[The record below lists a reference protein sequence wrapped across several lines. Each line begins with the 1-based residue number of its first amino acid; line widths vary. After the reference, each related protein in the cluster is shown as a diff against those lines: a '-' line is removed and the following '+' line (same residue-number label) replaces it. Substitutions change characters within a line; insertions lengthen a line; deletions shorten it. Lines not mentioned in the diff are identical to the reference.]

1 MKLPF
6 GTTGIT
12 ILALAFGASLALATA
27 SPARQGTDP
36 NKIPDVEQQRDM
48 DQQLKQ
54 RQLNKDIAQ
63 QAAQALDAKE
73 EAAYKAFF
81 DASEQDAA
89 KRIDLGQDFLKNYPA
104 SRYAEAVY
112 SGLVRAYYTKQDW
125 PNFFASGDKA
135 LALKADDVDILAM
148 VGWVIPHLL
157 DPNDPDAGQKLDKA
171 ESFEKRALV
180 ALVTMPKAAGLT
192 DEQFANYKTEKSA
205 EAHSGLGLVYFR
217 RADFD
222 ASAKELVQ
230 ATQGVTNPD
239 PTDLYALGASLY
251 NLKRFGEAAD
261 AFTKCAES
269 PTGLQAVCKQQAE
282 DAKKHAALGK

>member
-1 MKLPF
+1 MKISST
-6 GTTGIT
+6 GTRVVV
-12 ILALAFGASLALATA
+12 LAAVCAASLAVAMPA
-27 SPARQGTDP
+27 RARQGTDP
-36 NKIPDVEQQRDM
+36 NKIPDVEQQRDT

-54 RQLNKDIAQ
+54 RQLNKDIVEK
-63 QAAQALDAKE
+63 AAPKLDPQE

-89 KRIDLGQDFLKNYPA
+89 KRIELGQDFLQKYPA

-148 VGWVIPHLL
+148 VGWVIPHIL
-157 DPNDPDAGQKLDKA
+157 DPKDPDAGQKLDKA
-171 ESFEKRALV
+171 EGFEKRALV
-180 ALVTMPKAAGLT
+180 ALVTMTTPAGMT
-192 DEQFANYKTEKSA
+192 DEDFAKYKTEKSS

-217 RADFD
+217 RSDFE
-222 ASAKELVQ
+222 ASARELQQ
-230 ATQGVTNPD
+230 ATQAVPNPD

-251 NLKRFGEAAD
+251 NLKRFSEAAG
-261 AFTKCAES
+261 AFTQCAES
-269 PTGLQAVCKQQAE
+269 PGGLQAVCKQQAD
-282 DAKKHAALGK
+282 DAKKHATLPK

>member
-1 MKLPF
+1 MKISST
-6 GTTGIT
+6 GTRVAV
-12 ILALAFGASLALATA
+12 LAVVCAASLGVVAPAR
-27 SPARQGTDP
+27 ARQGTNP
-36 NKIPDVEQQRDM
+36 NMIPEVERQRDM

-54 RQLNKDIAQ
+54 RQLNKDIVE
-63 QAAQALDAKE
+63 QAAQKLDPKE
-73 EAAYKAFF
+73 EASYKAFF

-89 KRIDLGQDFLKNYPA
+89 KRIELGQDFLQKYPT
-104 SRYAEAVY
+104 SRYAEAVH
-112 SGLVRAYYTKQDW
+112 SGLVRAYYAKQDW

-157 DPNDPDAGQKLDKA
+157 DPKDPDAGQKLDKA

-180 ALVTMPKAAGLT
+180 ALVTMPKSEGMT
-192 DEQFANYKTEKSA
+192 DEQFAKYKTEKSA

-217 RADFD
+217 RSDFE
-222 ASAKELVQ
+222 ASARELQQ
-230 ATQGVTNPD
+230 ATQAVPNPD

-251 NLKRFGEAAD
+251 NLKRFSEAAG

-269 PTGLQAVCKQQAE
+269 PGGLQAVCKQKLE
-282 DAKKHAALGK
+282 DSKKAAAQVK

>member
-1 MKLPF
+1 MVC
-6 GTTGIT
+6 
-12 ILALAFGASLALATA
+12 AASLGLATPA
-27 SPARQGTDP
+27 RARQGTDP
-36 NKIPDVEQQRDM
+36 NKIPDVEQQREM

-54 RQLNKDIAQ
+54 RQLNKDIAE
-63 QAAQALDAKE
+63 QAALKLDPKE
-73 EAAYKAFF
+73 EAGYKAFF
-81 DASEQDAA
+81 ETPEQDPA
-89 KRIDLGQDFLKNYPA
+89 KRIELGQDFLQKYSG

-112 SGLVRAYYTKQDW
+112 SGLVRAYYAKQDW

-157 DPNDPDAGQKLDKA
+157 DPHDPDAGQKLDKA
-171 ESFEKRALV
+171 ETFEKRALV
-180 ALVTMPKAAGLT
+180 ALASMPKSPDMT
-192 DEQFANYKTEKSA
+192 DEQFARYKTEKSA

-217 RADFD
+217 RADFE
-222 ASAKELVQ
+222 AAAKELTL
-230 ATQGVTNPD
+230 ATQAVANPD

-251 NLKRFGEAAD
+251 NLKRFSEAAG

-282 DAKKHAALGK
+282 DAKKHAAPLK

>member
-6 GTTGIT
+6 GPTGISM
-12 ILALAFGASLALATA
+12 LALAFGASLALTTA
-27 SPARQGTDP
+27 SPALQGTDP
-36 NKIPDVEQQRDM
+36 NKIPDVEQQRET

-54 RQLNKDIAQ
+54 RQLNKDITE
-63 QAAQALDAKE
+63 QAAPKLDPQE
-73 EAAYKAFF
+73 EAAYKSFF

-89 KRIDLGQDFLKNYPA
+89 KRIDLGQDFLQKYPA
-104 SRYAEAVY
+104 SRYAEAVH
-112 SGLVRAYYTKQDW
+112 SGLVRAYYAKQDW

-157 DPNDPDAGQKLDKA
+157 DPKDPDAGQKLDKA

-180 ALVTMPKAAGLT
+180 ALATMTMPAGMT
-192 DEQFANYKTEKSA
+192 DEQFAKYKTEKSA

-217 RADFD
+217 RSDFE
-222 ASAKELVQ
+222 ASARELQQ
-230 ATQGVTNPD
+230 ATQAVPNPD

-251 NLKRFGEAAD
+251 NLKRFSEAAG

-269 PTGLQAVCKQQAE
+269 PNGLQAVCKQQAE
-282 DAKKHAALGK
+282 DAKKHAAQPK

>member
-1 MKLPF
+1 MKISS
-6 GTTGIT
+6 TGI
-12 ILALAFGASLALATA
+12 LVAVVAVVCAASLGLSTPA
-27 SPARQGTDP
+27 PARQGTNA
-36 NKIPDVEQQRDM
+36 NKIPDVEQQREM
-48 DQQLKQ
+48 DQQMKQ
-54 RQLNKDIAQ
+54 RQLNKDVTEQPAQ
-63 QAAQALDAKE
+63 KLDPKE
-73 EAAYKAFF
+73 EAGYKAFF
-81 DASEQDAA
+81 ETPEQDAA
-89 KRIDLGQDFLKNYPA
+89 KRIQVGQDFLQKYPA

-112 SGLVRAYYTKQDW
+112 SGLVRAYYAKQDW

-157 DPNDPDAGQKLDKA
+157 DPHDPEASQKLDKA

-180 ALVTMPKAAGLT
+180 ALVTMPKSVGMT
-192 DEQFANYKTEKSA
+192 DQQFAQYKTEKSA

-217 RADFD
+217 RSDFE
-222 ASAKELVQ
+222 ASAKELAQ
-230 ATQGVTNPD
+230 ATQAVPNPD

-251 NLKRFGEAAD
+251 NLKRFSDAAA

-282 DAKKHAALGK
+282 DAKKHAAQSK

>member
-1 MKLPF
+1 
-6 GTTGIT
+6 
-12 ILALAFGASLALATA
+12 
-27 SPARQGTDP
+27 
-36 NKIPDVEQQRDM
+36 M

-54 RQLNKDIAQ
+54 RQLNKDIVE
-63 QAAQALDAKE
+63 QAVQKLDPQE

-89 KRIDLGQDFLKNYPA
+89 KRIELGQDFLQKYPA

-112 SGLVRAYYTKQDW
+112 SGLVRAYYAKQDW

-157 DPNDPDAGQKLDKA
+157 DPKDPDAGQKLDKA
-171 ESFEKRALV
+171 EGFEKRALV
-180 ALVTMPKAAGLT
+180 ALVTMTKSAGVT
-192 DEQFANYKTEKSA
+192 DEQFAKYKTEKSA

-217 RADFD
+217 RSDFE
-222 ASAKELVQ
+222 ASARELQQ
-230 ATQGVTNPD
+230 ATQAVPNPD
-239 PTDLYALGASLY
+239 PTDLYALGASLF
-251 NLKRFGEAAD
+251 NLKRFSEAAG

-269 PTGLQAVCKQQAE
+269 PAALQSVCKQQAE
-282 DAKKHAALGK
+282 DAKKHAALPK

>member
-6 GTTGIT
+6 GPTGISRLT
-12 ILALAFGASLALATA
+12 LAFGASLALAMA
-27 SPARQGTDP
+27 SPARQGTNP
-36 NKIPDVEQQRDM
+36 NMIPAIEQQRET

-54 RQLNKDIAQ
+54 RQLNKDIVE
-63 QAAQALDAKE
+63 QAAQKLDPKE

-89 KRIDLGQDFLKNYPA
+89 KRIELGQDFLQKYPA

-112 SGLVRAYYTKQDW
+112 SGLVRAYYAKQDW

-148 VGWVIPHLL
+148 VGWVIPHLV
-157 DPNDPDAGQKLDKA
+157 DPKDPEAGQKLDKA
-171 ESFEKRALV
+171 ESFEKRAIV
-180 ALVTMPKAAGLT
+180 ALATMPKPADKT
-192 DEQFANYKTEKSA
+192 DEQFAKYKTEKSA

-217 RADFD
+217 RSDFE
-222 ASAKELVQ
+222 ASARELQQ
-230 ATQGVTNPD
+230 ATQAVPDPD

-251 NLKRFGEAAD
+251 NLKRFSEAAA

-269 PTGLQAVCKQQAE
+269 PAGLQALCKQQAE
-282 DAKKHAALGK
+282 DAKKHAAQSK

>member
-1 MKLPF
+1 MKISST
-6 GTTGIT
+6 GTRVAV
-12 ILALAFGASLALATA
+12 LAVVCAASLGVVAPAR
-27 SPARQGTDP
+27 ARQGTNP
-36 NKIPDVEQQRDM
+36 NMIPEVERQRDM

-54 RQLNKDIAQ
+54 RQLNKDIVE
-63 QAAQALDAKE
+63 QAAQKLDPKE
-73 EAAYKAFF
+73 EASYKAFF

-89 KRIDLGQDFLKNYPA
+89 KRIELGQDFLQKYPA
-104 SRYAEAVY
+104 SRYAEAVH
-112 SGLVRAYYTKQDW
+112 SGLVRAYYAKQDW

-157 DPNDPDAGQKLDKA
+157 DPKDPDAGQKLDKA

-180 ALVTMPKAAGLT
+180 ALVTMPKSEGMT
-192 DEQFANYKTEKSA
+192 DEQFAKYKTEKSA

-217 RADFD
+217 RSDFE
-222 ASAKELVQ
+222 ASARELQQ
-230 ATQGVTNPD
+230 ATQAVPNPD

-251 NLKRFGEAAD
+251 NLKRFSEAAG

-269 PTGLQAVCKQQAE
+269 PGGLQAVCKQKLE
-282 DAKKHAALGK
+282 DSKKAAAQVK